1 MKMAKRI
8 AVYAGVTLATFLVG
22 VSATRYVSIRH
33 QAPRTPWEVLL
44 KFQNQELKI
53 LPDDSR
59 HILQKAIDATI
70 GPPNS
75 NEFPFSPRMFRTM
88 WNITGQ
94 RRYVLVEERPLMT
107 IPGESRLRM
116 YVFDAIGRL
125 LTAEEFSGG
134 WRTHVAG
141 MNVER
146 NPLLQ
151 QDALVVKGQFWV
163 GDHRSYQYYVIVGD
177 RIVPA
182 YFEQDG
188 ELKRNEYLQANIS
201 IAPSIP

>member
-1 MKMAKRI
+1 MAKRI
-8 AVYAGVTLATFLVG
+8 AVYAGVTLTTFLVG
-22 VSATRYVSIRH
+22 VSATRFVSTIHH
-33 QAPRTPWEVLL
+33 QTPQTPWEVLL
-44 KFQNQELKI
+44 TFQNQELKN
-53 LPDDSR
+53 LPDDSS
-59 HILQKAIDATI
+59 HILQHAINATI

-75 NEFPFSPRMFRTM
+75 NEFPFFPRMFRTM
-88 WNITGQ
+88 SNITGQ

-107 IPGESRLRM
+107 IPGEPRLRM
-116 YVFDAIGRL
+116 YVFDSTGKL
-125 LTAEEFSGG
+125 LTADEFSGG

-163 GDHRSYQYYVIVGD
+163 GDHTSHQYYVLVGD

-182 YFEQDG
+182 YLERDG
-188 ELKRNEYLQANIS
+188 QLKRNEYLEADIS